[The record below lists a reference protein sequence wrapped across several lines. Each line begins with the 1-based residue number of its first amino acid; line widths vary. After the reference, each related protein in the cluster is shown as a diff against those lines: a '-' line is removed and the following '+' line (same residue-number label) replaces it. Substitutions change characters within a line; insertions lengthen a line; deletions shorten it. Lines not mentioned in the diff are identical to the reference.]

1 MDIRE
6 IEGVARQAADQNVA
20 EVEEY
25 QSCPC
30 LLISEGKVE
39 KRGIAMNKLPLAAPK
54 SQNSLV
60 LNVFFC
66 FTAFRGESV

>member
-1 MDIRE
+1 MDIRKV
-6 IEGVARQAADQNVA
+6 EGVARQAADQNVA

-39 KRGIAMNKLPLAAPK
+39 KRAL
-54 SQNSLV
+54 Q
-60 LNVFFC
+60 
-66 FTAFRGESV
+66 